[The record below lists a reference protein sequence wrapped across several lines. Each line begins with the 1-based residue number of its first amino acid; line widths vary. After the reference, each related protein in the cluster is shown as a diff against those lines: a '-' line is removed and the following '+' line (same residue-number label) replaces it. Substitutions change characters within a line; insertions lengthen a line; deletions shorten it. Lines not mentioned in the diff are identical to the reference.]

1 MTMQGPVAPSMWK
14 LIRVPSTQENTD
26 TIVAT
31 ISMRSKRRH
40 SIKAMMPGAISMAIT
55 GITHGLQRGDDGHR
69 QQAQQ
74 PVVQQLDRQA
84 NHPRMMRIEAVQ
96 HEVFTLEQHH
106 RQGDAGDQQGL
117 LQLAVGN
124 AQHVAEQN
132 VAQVLVGIDAREQHQ
147 PKANMPEK
155 TMPITVSSFTRL
167 FSFR

>member
-1 MTMQGPVAPSMWK
+1 MEADQGAK
-14 LIRVPSTQENTD
+14 HAGEHRHY
-26 TIVAT
+26 
-31 ISMRSKRRH
+31 RRH
-40 SIKAMMPGAISMAIT
+40 HQHAFEAAAQHKGDDARGDQHGDHQDHP
-55 GITHGLQRGDDGHR
+55 HGLQRGDDGHR

-96 HEVFTLEQHH
+96 HEVFALEQHH

-132 VAQVLVGIDAREQHQ
+132 VAQVLVGIDA
-147 PKANMPEK
+147 
-155 TMPITVSSFTRL
+155 
-167 FSFR
+167 